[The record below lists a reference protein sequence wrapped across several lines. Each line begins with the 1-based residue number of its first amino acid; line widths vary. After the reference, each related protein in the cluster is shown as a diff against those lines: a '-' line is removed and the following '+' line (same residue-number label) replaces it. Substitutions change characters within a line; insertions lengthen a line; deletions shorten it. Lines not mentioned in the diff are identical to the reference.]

1 MKLKREREAMLPDK
15 NDPAKGS
22 FDLFSSPFYL
32 IAHAE
37 FKYHED
43 LDKAILKFDLDR
55 ATYRILTV
63 LMQKSP
69 INIKELAHLSLLK
82 RSTVSRALTRM
93 SREGWVE
100 TFLNADDNRITDV
113 YLTPGGKAL
122 SAEVMKL
129 ASRQL
134 QRAVAGLEA
143 ADLDELTRILKRLIG
158 NLSKLS
164 IE

>member
-1 MKLKREREAMLPDK
+1 
-15 NDPAKGS
+15 
-22 FDLFSSPFYL
+22 
-32 IAHAE
+32 
-37 FKYHED
+37 
-43 LDKAILKFDLDR
+43 
-55 ATYRILTV
+55 
-63 LMQKSP
+63 
-69 INIKELAHLSLLK
+69 
-82 RSTVSRALTRM
+82 M

>member
-1 MKLKREREAMLPDK
+1 MTLKNETGSALPDK
-15 NDPAKGS
+15 NDPAKAD

-43 LDKAILKFDLDR
+43 LDKAILKYDLDR

-69 INIKELAHLSLLK
+69 MNIKELAHLSLLK
-82 RSTVSRALTRM
+82 RSTVSRALTRIGK
-93 SREGWVE
+93 EGWVE
-100 TFLNADDNRITDV
+100 TSLNADDNRITDV
-113 YLTPGGKAL
+113 YLTEVGRAR

-129 ASRQL
+129 GSRQL
-134 QRAVAGLEA
+134 QRAVDGLGAG
-143 ADLDELTRILKRLIG
+143 DLDELSRILKRIIG
-158 NLSKLS
+158 NLSKLP

>member
-1 MKLKREREAMLPDK
+1 MKLKREREAKLPDK
-15 NDPAKGS
+15 NDPAKDS

-82 RSTVSRALTRM
+82 RS
-93 SREGWVE
+93 
-100 TFLNADDNRITDV
+100 N
-113 YLTPGGKAL
+113 
-122 SAEVMKL
+122 
-129 ASRQL
+129 
-134 QRAVAGLEA
+134 
-143 ADLDELTRILKRLIG
+143 LKRVIG
-158 NLSKLS
+158 NLSKLP

>member
-1 MKLKREREAMLPDK
+1 MNSKKMVEMSLPDK
-15 NDPAKGS
+15 NDPAKES

-63 LMQKSP
+63 LMQRSP
-69 INIKELAHLSLLK
+69 INIKDLAHLSLLK
-82 RSTVSRALTRM
+82 RSTVSRALARM
-93 SREGWVE
+93 AREGWVE
-100 TFLNADDNRITDV
+100 TSLNVDDNRITDV
-113 YLTPGGKAL
+113 YLTEAGKL
-122 SAEVMKL
+122 RSVEVMKL
-129 ASRQL
+129 GSRQL
-134 QRAVAGLEA
+134 QRAVDGLGA

-158 NLSKLS
+158 NLSKLP

>member
-1 MKLKREREAMLPDK
+1 MTSSDNARGTLPDK
-15 NDPAKGS
+15 NDPAKAD

-32 IAHAE
+32 IAHAD

-43 LDKAILKFDLDR
+43 LDQAILKYDLDR

-63 LMQKSP
+63 LMQRSP
-69 INIKELAHLSLLK
+69 INIKDLAKLSLLK
-82 RSTVSRALTRM
+82 RSTVSRALVRM

-100 TFLNADDNRITDV
+100 TSLNLDDNRITDV
-113 YLTPGGKAL
+113 YLTEAGKTR

-129 ASRQL
+129 GSRQL
-134 QRAVAGLEA
+134 QRAVDGLGAG
-143 ADLDELTRILKRLIG
+143 DLDELTRILKRIIG
-158 NLSKLS
+158 NLSKLP